1 LSDEIASKN
10 TKQAGVTKSM
20 KGSDEKSPI
29 AQQIDDNLRKVYT
42 SALEENVPDRFLRLL
57 AELRERENNA

>member
-1 LSDEIASKN
+1 
-10 TKQAGVTKSM
+10 M

-29 AQQIDDNLRKVYT
+29 AQQIDDNLRKVYP